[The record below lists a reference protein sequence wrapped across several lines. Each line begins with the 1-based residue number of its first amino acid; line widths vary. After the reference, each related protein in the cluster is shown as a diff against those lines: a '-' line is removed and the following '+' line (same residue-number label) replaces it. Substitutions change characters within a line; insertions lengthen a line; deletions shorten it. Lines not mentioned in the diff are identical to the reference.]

1 MSDDRTDMVLEINGE
16 EWRFDNIDGA
26 TWTLRYDKNKH
37 PYIFSLETN
46 AISIGVLVEDEP
58 GSAPGT
64 DKEKQ
69 LLALQERFRVPVC
82 LVPIEEPGCGSYLY
96 YADDRD
102 TGDPDKGLIGYVPE
116 GSEGGYYSE
125 CCCSGLTGDPKGY
138 YCKGECHCGACDDH
152 QDDGWQPGLRPGDR
166 G

>member
-1 MSDDRTDMVLEINGE
+1 MTDAEKHFAECMENK
-16 EWRFDNIDGA
+16 
-26 TWTLRYDKNKH
+26 KNKAR
-37 PYIFSLETN
+37 LLDGC
-46 AISIGVLVEDEP
+46 SIYEDGHAVHCP
-58 GSAPGT
+58 GYWDSMPGT

-82 LVPIEEPGCGSYLY
+82 LVSIEESGCGSYLY

-102 TGDPDKGLIGYVPE
+102 PADPDKGLIGYVPE
-116 GSEGGYYSE
+116 GSEGGFYGE
-125 CCCSGLTGDPKGY
+125 CCCSGLTGDPKGL

-152 QDDGWQPGLRPGDR
+152 HDDGWQPGLRPGDR